1 MDEVNRLS
9 PDMIIGMDVLR
20 HLRVYIATDEEKLYL
35 TEAGTGESSLFKGVA
50 AGTPAR

>member
-9 PDMIIGMDVLR
+9 PDIC
-20 HLRVYIATDEEKLYL
+20 ASTTDEEKLYL